1 MSVPSP
7 DIAASPLLVRDSAED
22 DMAAVTAIYGEHVST
37 GLASFEE
44 IPPTLD
50 EMRRRR
56 TAILAL
62 GLPYLVA
69 ECGGAIVGF
78 AYAGRYRERAAYRLT
93 VEDSVYVDAARRG
106 GGIGRL
112 LLAALIER
120 CTDGGGDRQ
129 FGQCRVDRAAR
140 PARIPD
146 GRGSALGR
154 VQARPVGG
162 FGHDVLPARRGRQ
175 HHARRKSLL
184 TSPLPVWHG
193 DCIVDTR
200 LPTLLN
206 RERACF

>member
-7 DIAASPLLVRDSAED
+7 DIAASPVLVRDSAED

-50 EMRRRR
+50 EMQRRR

-120 CTDGGGDRQ
+120 CTDGGYRQ
-129 FGQCRVDRAAR
+129 MVAVIGNSANAASIGLH
-140 PARIPD
+140 AR
-146 GRGSALGR
+146 LGFR
-154 VQARPVGG
+154 MAG
-162 FGHDVLPARRGRQ
+162 VLPSVGFKLGQ
-175 HHARRKSLL
+175 WVDSVMM
-184 TSPLPVWHG
+184 SCPLGEG
-193 DCIVDTR
+193 DSTT
-200 LPTLLN
+200 PG
-206 RERACF
+206 EKAS